1 MKSIFKTPVRAA
13 AAVGALAGALTLGLA
28 GSASASSVPAWQ
40 LEVCSWGNYQTNVY
54 WGNGG
59 FMGVP
64 AGQCQ
69 TAYWQRTSATS
80 YTVHVDAY
88 VNNGGY
94 IAGAD
99 VDIAQGAGLASGG
112 TGGAPYLWS
121 F

>member
-1 MKSIFKTPVRAA
+1 MKSIFKTRVRAA
-13 AAVGALAGALTLGLA
+13 AVVGALAGALTMGVA

-40 LEVCSWGNYQTNVY
+40 LQVCSWGDYQTNVY

-64 AGQCQ
+64 ANECR
-69 TAYWQRTSATS
+69 TAYWQRTSST
-80 YTVHVDAY
+80 YYVVHVDAY

-99 VDIAQGAGLASGG
+99 VNIAQGAGLA
-112 TGGAPYLWS
+112 TGGSRNAPYLWS